1 VKSKVSD
8 FASLRILDALRVI
21 FQRISIGGPMPR
33 RRATTE
39 RLAAFS
45 DGVFSVIITIMV
57 LDLRP
62 PERPTFTALWTL
74 WPTALSYLVSYV
86 FIAIV
91 WVNHHH
97 LLRFTD
103 EPSPRLIW
111 INFAHL
117 FAVSLVP
124 FTTAW
129 VAHTRL
135 AEVPVLI
142 YAAVFVSVELA
153 YLNFEHHALTQ
164 AEIEEISPKTRR
176 LAKVRSFV
184 AFGLFL
190 SAMLVSIKFPQCGFG
205 LVCCA
210 VLLYLR
216 PEPPGTNQKNAGK
229 IATSPA
235 IHDVAS
241 SSSEGSV

>member
-1 VKSKVSD
+1 MPQRK
-8 FASLRILDALRVI
+8 ASI
-21 FQRISIGGPMPR
+21 
-33 RRATTE
+33 E

-57 LDLRP
+57 LDLKP
-62 PERPTFTALWTL
+62 PERPSFTALWAL
-74 WPTALSYLVSYV
+74 WPTGLSYLVSYV

-135 AEVPVLI
+135 AEVPVFI
-142 YAAVFVSVELA
+142 YAAVFVFVELA

-164 AEIEEISPKTRR
+164 TEIEEIPPRTRR
-176 LAKVRSFV
+176 LAKVRSFI

-190 SAMLVSIKFPQCGFG
+190 SAMLVSIKFPQGGFG

-216 PEPPGTNQKNAGK
+216 PELPGTRGNDSGNSANP
-229 IATSPA
+229 SPMM
-235 IHDVAS
+235 
-241 SSSEGSV
+241 

>member
-1 VKSKVSD
+1 
-8 FASLRILDALRVI
+8 
-21 FQRISIGGPMPR
+21 MPQ
-33 RRATTE
+33 RRATIE

-57 LDLRP
+57 LDLKP
-62 PERPTFTALWTL
+62 PERATFTALWEL
-74 WPTALSYLVSYV
+74 WPTVLSYLVSYIFV
-86 FIAIV
+86 AII

-129 VAHTRL
+129 VAHTHL
-135 AEVPVLI
+135 AEVPVFV
-142 YAAVFVSVELA
+142 YALVFVFVELA
-153 YLNFEHHALTQ
+153 YLNFERHVLAH
-164 AEIEEISPKTRR
+164 AEIEEIPPRTRR
-176 LAKVRSFV
+176 LAKLRSFV

-205 LVCCA
+205 LVCCV

-216 PEPPGTNQKNAGK
+216 PELPGTSRSGTRT
-229 IATSPA
+229 IA
-235 IHDVAS
+235 IHSPTQDAADS
-241 SSSEGSV
+241 RSEGVI

>member
-1 VKSKVSD
+1 
-8 FASLRILDALRVI
+8 
-21 FQRISIGGPMPR
+21 MPR
-33 RRATTE
+33 RKASVE

-57 LDLRP
+57 LDLKP
-62 PERPTFTALWTL
+62 PEKPSFTALWAL

-135 AEVPVLI
+135 AEVPVLV
-142 YAAVFVSVELA
+142 YATVFVLVEMA
-153 YLNFEHHALTQ
+153 YLNFEHHALNR
-164 AEIEEISPKTRR
+164 AEIEEIPPQTRR
-176 LAKVRSFV
+176 LVKVRSFV
-184 AFGLFL
+184 AFGLFI
-190 SAMLVSIKFPQCGFG
+190 SAIVVSIKFPRLGFTF
-205 LVCCA
+205 VCCA

-216 PEPPGTNQKNAGK
+216 PELPGRNQKDTGG
-229 IATSPA
+229 IATSPPNL
-235 IHDVAS
+235 
-241 SSSEGSV
+241 

>member
-1 VKSKVSD
+1 
-8 FASLRILDALRVI
+8 
-21 FQRISIGGPMPR
+21 MPR
-33 RRATTE
+33 RKASVE

-45 DGVFSVIITIMV
+45 DGLFSVIITIMV
-57 LDLRP
+57 LDLKP
-62 PERPTFTALWTL
+62 PENPSFTALGAL

-97 LLRFTD
+97 LLRFTA

-117 FAVSLVP
+117 FAVSLIP

-129 VAHTRL
+129 VAHSHL
-135 AEVPVLI
+135 AEVPVVA
-142 YAAVFVSVELA
+142 YAAVFVLVELA
-153 YLNFEHHALTQ
+153 YLNFEHHAITQ
-164 AEIEEISPKTRR
+164 AEIEEIPPRTRR
-176 LAKVRSFV
+176 LARVRSFV

-190 SAMLVSIKFPQCGFG
+190 SAMLVSIKFPQYGFG

-216 PEPPGTNQKNAGK
+216 PELPHLNR
-229 IATSPA
+229 
-235 IHDVAS
+235 
-241 SSSEGSV
+241 

>member
-1 VKSKVSD
+1 
-8 FASLRILDALRVI
+8 
-21 FQRISIGGPMPR
+21 MPR
-33 RRATTE
+33 RKASVE

-57 LDLRP
+57 LDLKP
-62 PERPTFTALWTL
+62 PENPSFTALWAL
-74 WPTALSYLVSYV
+74 WPTALSYLVSYA

-135 AEVPVLI
+135 AEVPVLV
-142 YAAVFVSVELA
+142 YAAVFLVVEMA
-153 YLNFEHHALTQ
+153 YLNFEHHVLTQ
-164 AEIEEISPKTRR
+164 AEIEEIPPRTRH

-190 SAMLVSIKFPQCGFG
+190 SAIVVSIKFPRLGFG

-216 PEPPGTNQKNAGK
+216 PELPGTKQKDLGR
-229 IATSPA
+229 IASGLA
-235 IHDVAS
+235 VHDVANS
-241 SSSEGSV
+241 SPEG

>member
-1 VKSKVSD
+1 MPQRK
-8 FASLRILDALRVI
+8 ASI
-21 FQRISIGGPMPR
+21 
-33 RRATTE
+33 E

-57 LDLRP
+57 LDLKP
-62 PERPTFTALWTL
+62 PERPSFTALWAL
-74 WPTALSYLVSYV
+74 WPTGLSYLVSYV

-135 AEVPVLI
+135 AEVPVFI
-142 YAAVFVSVELA
+142 YAAVFVFLELA

-164 AEIEEISPKTRR
+164 AEIEEIPPRTRR
-176 LAKVRSFV
+176 LAKVRSFI

-190 SAMLVSIKFPQCGFG
+190 SAMLVSIKFPQGGFG

-216 PEPPGTNQKNAGK
+216 PELPGTRGNDSGNSANP
-229 IATSPA
+229 SPMM
-235 IHDVAS
+235 
-241 SSSEGSV
+241 